1 MQTDDATNFIRHGAA
16 TAMVCGGT
24 ESCITPLSMTGF
36 SRLLRAL
43 STKFNDE
50 PAKSSRPFD
59 SQRDGFVMGEGAGT
73 ESAQFNAF
81 QDHSDKNNLV
91 LNLLVRYFVPG
102 RARTRPG
109 ADGEDLR

>member
-1 MQTDDATNFIRHGAA
+1 MQTGDATNFIRHGAA

-24 ESCITPLSMTGF
+24 ESCITPLSMAGF
-36 SRLLRAL
+36 SRLRAL

-59 SQRDGFVMGEGAGT
+59 SQRDGFIMGEGAGT
-73 ESAQFNAF
+73 ESAQFIAF
-81 QDHSDKNNLV
+81 QDHSVKKHFV

-109 ADGEDLR
+109 AEGEDLR